1 MVKVKTICRNEKEYQ
16 KQTNN
21 DLLKVFR
28 NPTKSIL
35 HPFQKARE
43 YQRALNAAKLEKMFA
58 KPFLQSL
65 DDHSDGVYV
74 LAKNRYNLAD
84 MLSGSADGEII
95 LWNLP
100 ERKSLFTINAHSNF
114 VRGLSFANNKT
125 LSADTVFVSSGDD
138 KKINIWSLN
147 SVKA

>member
-58 KPFLQSL
+58 KPFLDSL
-65 DDHSDGVYV
+65 NDHSDGVYV
-74 LAKNRYNLAD
+74 LAKNRHNLAHV
-84 MLSGSADGEII
+84 LSGAADGEVI
-95 LWNLP
+95 LWNMP
-100 ERKSLFTINAHSNF
+100 ERRAMF
-114 VRGLSFANNKT
+114 
-125 LSADTVFVSSGDD
+125 
-138 KKINIWSLN
+138 
-147 SVKA
+147 